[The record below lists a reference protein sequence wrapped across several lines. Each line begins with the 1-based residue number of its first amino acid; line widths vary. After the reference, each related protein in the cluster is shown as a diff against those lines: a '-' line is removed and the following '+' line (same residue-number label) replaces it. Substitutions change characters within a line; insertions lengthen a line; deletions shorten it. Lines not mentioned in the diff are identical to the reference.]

1 MNSNELELIMLG
13 AKLASI
19 SERGAKAMVMEEFEE
34 CPEMWDTLRTIID
47 SAKKL
52 QKLQVKTFYFDKGWK
67 VYNKLKACS
76 QDEQATFY
84 EKYVAKSLLND
95 GHPSTFG
102 YTVTVNDFYLQHF
115 INILARY

>member
-1 MNSNELELIMLG
+1 MNSKELELIMLG
-13 AKLASI
+13 AKLTSI
-19 SERGAKAMVMEEFEE
+19 SEKEAKAMVMEEFGE
-34 CPEMWDTLRTIID
+34 CPEMWDTLCTIID
-47 SAKKL
+47 STKKL

-76 QDEQATFY
+76 QDEQAAFD
-84 EKYVAKSLLND
+84 EKYVAKSLLSN

>member
-1 MNSNELELIMLG
+1 MNSKELGLIMLG

-19 SERGAKAMVMEEFEE
+19 SEKEAKAMVMEEFGE

-52 QKLQVKTFYFDKGWK
+52 QKLQVKTLYFDKGWK

-76 QDEQATFY
+76 QDEQATFD
-84 EKYVAKSLLND
+84 EKYVAKSLLGD

-102 YTVTVNDFYLQHF
+102 YTVAVNDFYLQHF

>member
-1 MNSNELELIMLG
+1 MNSKELELIMLG

-19 SERGAKAMVMEEFEE
+19 SEKEAKAMVMEEFGE
-34 CPEMWDTLRTIID
+34 CSEMGDTLCTIID
-47 SAKKL
+47 STKKL

-76 QDEQATFY
+76 QDEQATFN
-84 EKYVAKSLLND
+84 EKYVAKSLLGD